1 MKESQNISKSI
12 RRLHFMQVNYS
23 AGKRVYARTQ
33 VTSVA
38 HTV

>member
-1 MKESQNISKSI
+1 MKESQNIPKSV

-38 HTV
+38 HRV